1 MERNGKSQAGAEKLE
16 GASSRPIA
24 ARPARTSFVTLRSG
38 DTYGLD
44 GHPIDVQVDVV
55 PDTQKHTFQIVGLP
69 GRSTRESR
77 ERVSTA
83 IVNSGFRGPRGRI
96 LVNLAPACREKDGG
110 GLDLPV
116 AIGIII
122 ATGQIGGP
130 AARSAVEA
138 KLRKT
143 GLLGELGL
151 SGELRPVRGAILIA
165 DGLRRCGI
173 KRWIVPREN
182 AREVAWVNGVE
193 VYAARNLRDAVAAL
207 VGEMPPFDPSQAPP
221 PPRSA
226 GPDPGDFADVRG
238 QEATKRGCLIAAA
251 GGHNILLCGSPGV
264 GKTMLARRLASILPP
279 LERSE
284 SIELVKVRSVLGTH
298 DDALPRERPFRA
310 PHHTV
315 SYAGLIGG
323 GSSPRPGEV

>member
-1 MERNGKSQAGAEKLE
+1 MEVGYGSLPARARFPPFPADVPRHEPAPANARPCQDRRAPRGGIMERNGKSQAGAEKLE

-116 AIGIII
+116 AIGIFI

-138 KLRKT
+138 KLRKN

-151 SGELRPVRGAILIA
+151 SGELRPVRGAIL
-165 DGLRRCGI
+165 
-173 KRWIVPREN
+173 
-182 AREVAWVNGVE
+182 
-193 VYAARNLRDAVAAL
+193 
-207 VGEMPPFDPSQAPP
+207 
-221 PPRSA
+221 
-226 GPDPGDFADVRG
+226 
-238 QEATKRGCLIAAA
+238 
-251 GGHNILLCGSPGV
+251 
-264 GKTMLARRLASILPP
+264 
-279 LERSE
+279 
-284 SIELVKVRSVLGTH
+284 
-298 DDALPRERPFRA
+298 
-310 PHHTV
+310 
-315 SYAGLIGG
+315 
-323 GSSPRPGEV
+323 